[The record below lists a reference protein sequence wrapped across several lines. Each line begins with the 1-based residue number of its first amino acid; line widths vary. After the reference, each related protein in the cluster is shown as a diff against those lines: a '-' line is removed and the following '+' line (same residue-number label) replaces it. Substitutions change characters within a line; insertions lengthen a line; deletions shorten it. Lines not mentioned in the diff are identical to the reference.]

1 MAAKIMD
8 GKKLAIERRYHKLRD
23 LRGQAG
29 KKPCLA
35 IITVSMCSNKI
46 DTAGDV
52 YVRSKQQACAQ
63 LNIDCIV
70 IKKSYLYEEIK
81 GKVAQYDLASTIA
94 ILNEKNSITAIMVQL
109 PLPVGLDS
117 REVLNCISPSKD
129 VDGLTDVNMGSLV
142 THWGYRGITPCT
154 PKGIMELLFNEGIEL
169 KGKEAVVVGRSNIVG
184 KPLVALL
191 LQEDCTVTIC
201 HSYTENLAQ
210 HTRNADILIV
220 AVGKAGFITKDM
232 VKPGAVVIDVG
243 INRVDGKIVGD
254 VSPDVDEV
262 AGYMTPV
269 PGGVGPMTVSCLM
282 ENVLNIAIKNKQEKV
297 RNL

>member
-35 IITVSMCSNKI
+35 IITVSMYSNEI
-46 DTAGDV
+46 ETASDV

-70 IKKSYLYEEIK
+70 IKKSYSYEEIK
-81 GKVAQYDLASTIA
+81 GRVAQYDLANTIA
-94 ILNEKNSITAIMVQL
+94 MLNEKDSITAIMVQL
-109 PLPVGLDS
+109 PLPVGINS
-117 REVLNCISPSKD
+117 RAVLNCISPSKD
-129 VDGLTDVNMGSLV
+129 VDGLTDVNMGTLV
-142 THWGYRGITPCT
+142 THWTYCDIAPCT
-154 PKGIMELLFNEGIEL
+154 PSGIMELLINERINL
-169 KGKEAVVVGRSNIVG
+169 KGKEAVIIGRSNIVG
-184 KPLVALL
+184 KPMAALL
-191 LQEDCTVTIC
+191 LREDCTVTIC

-243 INRVDGKIVGD
+243 INRIDGKIVGD
-254 VSPDVDEV
+254 VSPDVAEV

-282 ENVLNIAIKNKQEKV
+282 ENVLNIAIKNK
-297 RNL
+297 

>member
-1 MAAKIMD
+1 MAAKMID

-35 IITVSMCSNKI
+35 IITVSMYSNEI
-46 DTAGDV
+46 ETASDV
-52 YVRSKQQACAQ
+52 YVHSKQQACAQ
-63 LNIDCIV
+63 INIDCIV
-70 IKKSYLYEEIK
+70 IKKSYSYEEIK
-81 GKVAQYDLASTIA
+81 GRVAQYDLANTITM
-94 ILNEKNSITAIMVQL
+94 LNEKDSITAIMVQL
-109 PLPVGLDS
+109 PLPVGIDS
-117 REVLNCISPSKD
+117 RAVLNCISPSKD
-129 VDGLTDVNMGSLV
+129 VDGLTDANMGTLV
-142 THWGYRGITPCT
+142 THWTYRDIAPCT
-154 PKGIMELLFNEGIEL
+154 PSGIMELLINEGINL
-169 KGKEAVVVGRSNIVG
+169 KGKEAVIIGRSNIVG
-184 KPLVALL
+184 KPMAALL
-191 LQEDCTVTIC
+191 LREDCTVTIC

-243 INRVDGKIVGD
+243 INRIDGKIVGD
-254 VSPDVDEV
+254 VSPDVAEV